1 MTWRVYG
8 LRHPGWSFRKVRK
21 KRHFEHGIFC
31 ILLSLAMGVGF
42 HLSAAPALAV
52 SIEEETIVGER
63 FLESMRKQFS
73 FVDDD
78 FVDEYVDELGHYL
91 VKGLDTHPFPF
102 QFYVIVSNDLNAF
115 AGPGGYVF
123 VYTGLINSMDRAD
136 ELAAVLGHEIGHVSA
151 RHLSNRVEQNKKIA
165 LGTLA
170 GVLAGVLIGGN
181 ASAALMTGS
190 MAAGIQQQLSY
201 SREDERQADQLGFK
215 YMTLAGFDPSGMVE
229 LLNALEKG
237 HPQGTN
243 AAPSYLLTHPGGP
256 ERISNIE
263 SMTVGYKPG
272 AENREVARLR
282 MLFPYIKVT
291 LAAKY
296 EDTDDAERLLKKL
309 AQESPDSAIVNYG
322 YGLLWKEKAEYAK
335 ALEYLQKASKR
346 DPTFLPILRNLG
358 EVYHLMGQD
367 RQAISVLEEALKIDD
382 QDKATLFLLA
392 GSYES
397 LEEYGKAT
405 VFYERLASMKPV
417 KDEVYQNLGICY
429 GREGKLAQAHYHFAI
444 YFLKLG
450 ELRKAK
456 FHFQKADELAANDP
470 GLRRMIGEAKESLRS
485 REKKSSEY

>member
-1 MTWRVYG
+1 M
-8 LRHPGWSFRKVRK
+8 
-21 KRHFEHGIFC
+21 IFC
-31 ILLSLAMGVGF
+31 ILFSLAMAAGS

-52 SIEEETIVGER
+52 SIEEETIVGEK
-63 FLESMRKQFS
+63 FLESMRKQYP
-73 FVDDD
+73 FVDDG
-78 FVDEYVDELGHYL
+78 FVGEYVNELGHYL
-91 VKGLDTHPFPF
+91 VKGLDTQPFPF

-123 VYTGLINSMDRAD
+123 IYTGLINAMDRAD
-136 ELAAVLGHEIGHVSA
+136 ELAGVLGHEIGHVSA
-151 RHLSNRVEQNKKIA
+151 RHLSERVEQNKKIA

-170 GVLAGVLIGGN
+170 GVLAGALIGGN
-181 ASAALMTGS
+181 ASGALITGS
-190 MAAGIQQQLSY
+190 MAAGVQQQLNY

-215 YMTLAGFDPSGMVE
+215 FMTLAGFDPSGMID

-237 HPQGTN
+237 HFEGAN
-243 AAPSYLLTHPGGP
+243 AVPSYLLTHPGGP

-263 SMTVGYKPG
+263 SMTVGYKPRG
-272 AENREVARLR
+272 ENSEVAKLR
-282 MLFPYIKVT
+282 KLFPYFKVT
-291 LAAKY
+291 VTAKY
-296 EDTDDAERLLKKL
+296 ADTEQAERLLKNL
-309 AQESPDSAIVNYG
+309 AQESPDSAVVNYG
-322 YGLLWKEKAEYAK
+322 YGLMWKEKADYAK
-335 ALEYLQKASKR
+335 AIEYLEKASRK
-346 DPTFLPILRNLG
+346 DPTFLPILTNLG
-358 EVYHLMGQD
+358 EAYHLMGQD
-367 RQAISVLEEALKIDD
+367 RHAISVFERALKIND

-470 GLRRMIGEAKESLRS
+470 ALRRMIDEAKETLRS
-485 REKKSSEY
+485 REKESSIY